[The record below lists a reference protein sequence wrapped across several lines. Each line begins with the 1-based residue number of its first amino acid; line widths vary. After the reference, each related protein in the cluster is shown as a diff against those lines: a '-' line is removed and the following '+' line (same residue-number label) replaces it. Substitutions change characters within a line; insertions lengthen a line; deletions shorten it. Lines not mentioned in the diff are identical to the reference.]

1 MKPIRLTELFEQA
14 RAARAQDPPRKLAPD
29 RHPVRDFFV
38 ADITSWTPKDDRP
51 SMEHPI
57 FALSK
62 TPDRQ
67 IRHYEHNGATITV
80 TPSVLGRATIWD
92 KDVLIYAVSQL
103 MEAAN
108 QGRSISRTVRLKAY
122 DLLVATNRHVGGKN
136 YERLKECLK
145 RLAGTRIET
154 NIATNGKRISEGFG
168 LIDNWKIERSRHS
181 DTMTA
186 VEVTLNEWLFNAVIA
201 REVLTL
207 RPEYFRLDG
216 GLERRLYEIA
226 RKHCG
231 RQPDWNIGL
240 ELLRKKTGSTASI
253 RKFRQLLKQTAHDN
267 PLPEYTLKYDADTDQ
282 VSFARR

>member
-1 MKPIRLTELFEQA
+1 
-14 RAARAQDPPRKLAPD
+14 
-29 RHPVRDFFV
+29 
-38 ADITSWTPKDDRP
+38 
-51 SMEHPI
+51 MEHPI

-67 IRHYEHNGATITV
+67 IRHYEHNGAIITV

-108 QGRSISRTVRLKAY
+108 QGRSISRRVRLKAY

-168 LIDNWKIERSRHS
+168 LI
-181 DTMTA
+181 
-186 VEVTLNEWLFNAVIA
+186 
-201 REVLTL
+201 
-207 RPEYFRLDG
+207 
-216 GLERRLYEIA
+216 
-226 RKHCG
+226 
-231 RQPDWNIGL
+231 
-240 ELLRKKTGSTASI
+240 
-253 RKFRQLLKQTAHDN
+253 
-267 PLPEYTLKYDADTDQ
+267 
-282 VSFARR
+282 